1 MKNFSPN
8 GCRCPLS
15 FPPKKE
21 KNIFSARA
29 VGLKILTEPRKP
41 SNFPDMKKDFP
52 DKQSFLRDAEIF
64 RDLTEQEV
72 DRLGEK
78 MPLKNVAARTIL
90 YTPEEPTEVLFM
102 IKKGRVRLFRLS
114 ADGKTITT
122 ATLEEGTFFGQLALL
137 GQQLYG
143 NFAETLTDCVVCVI
157 NRQDAKTY
165 LIGDARIAYRIVETL
180 GRRLLEIEQRLAD
193 AALKH
198 VPARVAALLLQFA
211 KKQLDAQKDAG
222 AATAEAIEI
231 VCTHEELAQML
242 GVHRETITRTLKE
255 FSRLNYIRLARGRI
269 LLLDT
274 NGLLDLSAV

>member
-1 MKNFSPN
+1 
-8 GCRCPLS
+8 
-15 FPPKKE
+15 
-21 KNIFSARA
+21 
-29 VGLKILTEPRKP
+29 
-41 SNFPDMKKDFP
+41 MKKHSP
-52 DKQSFLRDAEIF
+52 DKQSFLRDVEIF
-64 RDLTEQEV
+64 QDLTEQEV
-72 DRLGEK
+72 ERLGEK
-78 MPLKNVAARTIL
+78 MPLKNVAARTVL
-90 YTPEEPTEVLFM
+90 YAPDEPTEVLFM
-102 IKKGRVRLFRLS
+102 IKEGRVRLFRLS

-143 NFAETLTDCVVCVI
+143 NFAETLTDCVICVI
-157 NRQDAKTY
+157 SRQDAKTH

-180 GRRLLEIEQRLAD
+180 GRRLLEVEQRLAD

-198 VPARVAALLLQFA
+198 VPARVASLLLQFA
-211 KKQLDAQKDAG
+211 KKQIDARKDGG
-222 AATAEAIEI
+222 ALPTETIEI

-255 FSRLNYIRLARGRI
+255 FSRLNFIRLARGRI